1 MSLGGPDE
9 GQGRSISRGLGS
21 STSSGV
27 ASTDTFACSFPPPG
41 GRQKDTSTTLSADRV
56 NDSSTRLSTHMVCD
70 DEKDGDDQGASAACS
85 SSATGPRQVSFHASS
100 SSAMSGA
107 GLTPSGS
114 VGSYT
119 GAVGVGCCGGMTDVT
134 SSFLSMSPCSAPKIS
149 DAASGMSIPG
159 WSPISVTSTS
169 NRPTS
174 ATSSVRPTQ
183 FITPN
188 WRDKNSNNNSNK
200 RSGGSGSDGS
210 SRDAAGAYGRLRSNR
225 KKRSLHR
232 CQPPS
237 KCLSTLAAEVSI
249 LESDGD
255 DDPYGGNDSDTD
267 NSDGE
272 SFSFPGTTTNTTS
285 TWDNHHDHAG
295 SLSSGYY
302 GYDDGRANSFN
313 TRPYKRQPSSCE
325 WDHHGSTPLALGES
339 HQVSTSTRCSSGNVS
354 GANTCTTDGGGSTS
368 PCFSQAS
375 SNGEHSGATSTAMSP
390 LLLSQSAPSGLVGE
404 WGQFVD
410 VISTDESNKKARP
423 PRPLAFSPG
432 LGGGSCIVGA
442 APSPSAAARAAADTS
457 TNLPYFPK
465 SRRRSSG
472 GRAPPRRRASSVGS
486 HHDSTIPVGAGTT
499 GSPRRRFV
507 LSPRS
512 ASRVVGKVR
521 SSSLFLE
528 DASVRSNKSGGGASP
543 PPPSPSLGPLSLR
556 QGAFPSGQ
564 DAVSEQSIMQRPS
577 LDDVSFALD
586 KMQV

>member
-1 MSLGGPDE
+1 
-9 GQGRSISRGLGS
+9 
-21 STSSGV
+21 
-27 ASTDTFACSFPPPG
+27 
-41 GRQKDTSTTLSADRV
+41 
-56 NDSSTRLSTHMVCD
+56 
-70 DEKDGDDQGASAACS
+70 
-85 SSATGPRQVSFHASS
+85 
-100 SSAMSGA
+100 
-107 GLTPSGS
+107 
-114 VGSYT
+114 
-119 GAVGVGCCGGMTDVT
+119 
-134 SSFLSMSPCSAPKIS
+134 
-149 DAASGMSIPG
+149 
-159 WSPISVTSTS
+159 
-169 NRPTS
+169 
-174 ATSSVRPTQ
+174 
-183 FITPN
+183 
-188 WRDKNSNNNSNK
+188 
-200 RSGGSGSDGS
+200 
-210 SRDAAGAYGRLRSNR
+210 
-225 KKRSLHR
+225 
-232 CQPPS
+232 
-237 KCLSTLAAEVSI
+237 VSI

-255 DDPYGGNDSDTD
+255 DHPYGGNDSDTD
-267 NSDGE
+267 NSDEE
-272 SFSFPGTTTNTTS
+272 SFSFPGTTNTTS

-325 WDHHGSTPLALGES
+325 WDHHGSTALALGGS
-339 HQVSTSTRCSSGNVS
+339 RRVSTSTRCSSGNVS
-354 GANTCTTDGGGSTS
+354 GANTTDGGGSTS

-375 SNGEHSGATSTAMSP
+375 SNGEHSGATNSAAMSP

-423 PRPLAFSPG
+423 PQPLAFSPG
-432 LGGGSCIVGA
+432 LGGGSCIVGT
-442 APSPSAAARAAADTS
+442 APSPSATIRAAADTS

-486 HHDSTIPVGAGTT
+486 HHDNTIPVGAGTT
-499 GSPRRRFV
+499 GSPRRRFA
-507 LSPRS
+507 LTPRS

-528 DASVRSNKSGGGASP
+528 DVSVRSHKSAGGSSP

-577 LDDVSFALD
+577 LDDVSFAMD